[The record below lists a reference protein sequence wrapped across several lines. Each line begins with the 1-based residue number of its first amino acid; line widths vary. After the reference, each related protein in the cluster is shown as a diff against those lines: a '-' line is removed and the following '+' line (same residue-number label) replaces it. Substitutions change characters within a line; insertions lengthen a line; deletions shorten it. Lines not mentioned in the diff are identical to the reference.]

1 MSLLNFRTRDYSK
14 IALQLPVFSF
24 IPFLFYLV
32 KGDSTA
38 RQCCHVT
45 FSVHLRGVIGNFC
58 QQVAGVLV
66 YYVLL

>member
-32 KGDSTA
+32 KGESTA
-38 RQCCHVT
+38 CQCCHVT
-45 FSVHLRGVIGNFC
+45 FSVHLRGVIG
-58 QQVAGVLV
+58 VLPTSSRCTSLL
-66 YYVLL
+66 YVLL